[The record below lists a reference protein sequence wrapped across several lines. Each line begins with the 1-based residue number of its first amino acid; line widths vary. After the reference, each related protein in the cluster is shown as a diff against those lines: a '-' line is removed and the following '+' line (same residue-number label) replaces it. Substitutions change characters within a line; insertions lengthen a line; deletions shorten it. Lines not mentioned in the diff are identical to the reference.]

1 MNKSILFPLTL
12 ILSLLSVACAQKSAD
27 KTGVEAQERISKWM
41 DKYYPGIQPNADGL
55 YILEDEPG
63 TGALRDGENY
73 PFIKVIGTI
82 RTLDGTVSTTTDE
95 EMARQLGTYQYGNYY
110 GPQYQYLAE
119 GYSYAGMDALVSDMR
134 LGGRRKAVIPAW
146 MLTTSRYSSQEGY
159 LSACTGSTHLIYD
172 ITLVAQ
178 SADAEADGIARVRDF
193 IALNYPGTESVSYI
207 EDTEAD
213 DSFFFISDVSAFNED
228 DKLTNDSSVKI
239 NYTGKLLD
247 GTVFDT
253 TIRKIAV
260 DARIDSDS
268 KSYEPQSV
276 TLSSTYSDVTMGDSS
291 SLISG
296 FKGAL
301 SLMHWKG
308 QKAVAVFSSAH
319 GYSSTGSGNVIPAY
333 EPLIFEIEILTDE

>member
-1 MNKSILFPLTL
+1 MNKSILLPFAVLA
-12 ILSLLSVACAQKSAD
+12 LLAAGCAKNGGD
-27 KTGVEAQERISKWM
+27 KTGLEAREHISKWM
-41 DKYYPGIQPNADGL
+41 EKYHPGIQPNADGL

-63 TGALRDGENY
+63 TGELRDGEKY
-73 PFIKVIGTI
+73 HFVKVTGTI
-82 RTLDGTVSTTTDE
+82 RTLEGTVSSTTDE

-110 GPQYQYLAE
+110 GPTYQYLAE
-119 GYSYAGMDALVSDMR
+119 GYSYAGMDALLSDMR

-172 ITLVAQ
+172 LTLVSQ
-178 SADAEADGIARVRDF
+178 SEDAEADGIARVKAYID
-193 IALNYPGTESVSYI
+193 ANYPGTESVSYV
-207 EDTEAD
+207 EDGEAD
-213 DSFFFISDVSAFNED
+213 GSFYFISDISAFSED
-228 DKLTNDSSVKI
+228 DKLSNESSVKI
-239 NYTGKLLD
+239 NYTGRLLD

-253 TIRKIAV
+253 TIRKVAV

-268 KSYEPQSV
+268 KTYEPQSA
-276 TLSSTYSDVTMGDSS
+276 TITSTYSDVTMGDSS
-291 SLISG
+291 SLING

-319 GYSSTGSGNVIPAY
+319 GYSSSGSGNVIPSY
-333 EPLIFEIEILTDE
+333 EPLIFEIEILPDE